1 LRDGVLRLIE
11 LFSRFNVKS
20 YFKRDLQR
28 FLPRGYPNPLRVPQC
43 HAGIPP
49 RDPAP
54 ADAEAK
60 AGSDGEPTAA
70 GEH

>member
-43 HAGIPP
+43 HGIPP

-54 ADAEAK
+54 ADVT
-60 AGSDGEPTAA
+60 AGREPAAA
-70 GEH
+70 GRAA